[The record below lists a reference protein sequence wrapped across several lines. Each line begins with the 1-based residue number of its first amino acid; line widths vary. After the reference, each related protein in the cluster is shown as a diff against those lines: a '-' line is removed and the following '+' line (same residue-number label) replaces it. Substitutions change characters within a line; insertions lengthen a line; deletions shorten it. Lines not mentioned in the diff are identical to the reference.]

1 MMKEKNG
8 LHISS
13 QFPDLHQP
21 STAGWSGSP
30 LGELAAEQTEGGAMF
45 CENRQRKNVALHV

>member
-30 LGELAAEQTEGGAMF
+30 LGELAAEQTEGGNPA
-45 CENRQRKNVALHV
+45 